1 MPGTEMCFM
10 KKAVFTAM
18 AALSL
23 PVLLTS
29 CGLFEQNGGE
39 SNLPPPTQPAAPKAE
54 APVVGVKK
62 TELAPKAEAAP
73 VADVKKEASKTD
85 AAPVADA
92 KKTEAAP
99 KAETPKAP
107 AADVK
112 DAPKA
117 EAAPVAEVKDA
128 PKADAVSVADV
139 KDAPKAETPKL
150 AAPPAIELP
159 AKYVVKTNDSLW
171 RLSVDY
177 YGKGAKWTVIYEAN
191 KDKIKNPDHL
201 EPGIEL
207 TIPALPANQ

>member
-10 KKAVFTAM
+10 KKAVFTVM
-18 AALSL
+18 AAFSL
-23 PVLLTS
+23 PVLLAS
-29 CGLFEQNGGE
+29 CGLFEQSSGE

-62 TELAPKAEAAP
+62 TEAVPKTDVAP
-73 VADVKKEASKTD
+73 VADVKKEAPKAD
-85 AAPVADA
+85 VAPVADV

-117 EAAPVAEVKDA
+117 DVAP
-128 PKADAVSVADV
+128 VADV

-150 AAPPAIELP
+150 AAPPAVELP

-207 TIPALPANQ
+207 TIPALPTNQ